1 MASSVMA
8 EVTLVAQAGVVV
20 VAWVARD
27 SMTRVTWSWVA
38 RMSRVSHGAVGE
50 GLGHRAGLVS
60 TAALHAACV
69 KDLSQLHTEDEYRGK
84 RLGESKQIQTVLG

>member
-27 SMTRVTWSWVA
+27 SMTRVTWSWVF
-38 RMSRVSHGAVGE
+38 RNV
-50 GLGHRAGLVS
+50 
-60 TAALHAACV
+60 C
-69 KDLSQLHTEDEYRGK
+69 
-84 RLGESKQIQTVLG
+84 